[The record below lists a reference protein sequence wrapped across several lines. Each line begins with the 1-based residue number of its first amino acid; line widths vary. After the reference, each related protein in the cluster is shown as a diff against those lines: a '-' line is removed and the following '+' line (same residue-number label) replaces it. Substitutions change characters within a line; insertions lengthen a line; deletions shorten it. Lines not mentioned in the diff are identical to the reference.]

1 MEAMNQPLRA
11 LIVED
16 EFHSR
21 ETLKG
26 FLRTYCPEV
35 QLVEEASSVDE
46 AVSKISGLRPE
57 LVFMD
62 IELQTGTGFD
72 VLRRV
77 SHLDF
82 HLIFT
87 TAFEHYAIKAI
98 KFSSIDYLL
107 KPIDME
113 ELQAAVQKASQLR
126 AMESRQTL
134 LENLLNNLK
143 TPHPEN
149 HKISLSTA
157 EGVEFIPT
165 REIFFCEANGSY
177 TDFHLQDGRKL
188 VVSKNLKEYEN
199 ILQNHRFM
207 RVHNSFLIN
216 LQEVKK
222 YVRTDGGY
230 IVMNNDKVVS
240 ISQSKRD
247 EFLKNMGF

>member
-1 MEAMNQPLRA
+1 MTNLLKA

-26 FLRTYCPEV
+26 FLREYCPEV
-35 QLVEEASSVDE
+35 ELMEEAANVED
-46 AVSKISGLRPE
+46 AVFKISSLRPE

-72 VLRRV
+72 VLHRV

-107 KPIDME
+107 KPIDRE
-113 ELQAAVQKASQLR
+113 ELQAAVQKALQLR
-126 AMESRQTL
+126 EMVDRQKM
-134 LENLLNNLK
+134 LENLLTNLR
-143 TPHPEN
+143 TPAPEN

-165 REIFFCEANGSY
+165 KEILFCEANGAY
-177 TDFHLQDGRKL
+177 TQFNLSDGRKL
-188 VVSKNLKEYEN
+188 LVSKNLKEYEN
-199 ILQNHRFM
+199 ILQNLPFM

-216 LQEVKK
+216 LEEVKK
-222 YVRTDGGY
+222 YVRSEGGY
-230 IVMNNDKVVS
+230 IVMNNDKQVS
-240 ISQSKRD
+240 ISPTKRD
-247 EFLKNMGF
+247 EFLRRMGF

>member
-1 MEAMNQPLRA
+1 MNSPMKA

-26 FLRTYCPEV
+26 FLREYCPEV
-35 QLVEEASSVDE
+35 ELLEEAAQVED
-46 AVSKISGLRPE
+46 AVFKISSLRPE

-72 VLRRV
+72 VLQRV

-107 KPIDME
+107 KPIDRE
-113 ELQAAVQKASQLR
+113 ELQAAVQKALQLR
-126 AMESRQTL
+126 VMEDRQRL
-134 LENLLNNLK
+134 LENLLSNLK
-143 TPHPEN
+143 NPGSEN

-165 REIFFCEANGSY
+165 KEILFCEANGAY
-177 TDFHLQDGRKL
+177 TQFNLSDGRKL
-188 VVSKNLKEYEN
+188 LVSKNLKEYEN
-199 ILQNHRFM
+199 ILQNLPFM

-216 LQEVKK
+216 LEEVKK
-222 YVRTDGGY
+222 YVRSEGGY
-230 IVMNNDKVVS
+230 IVMNNDKQVS
-240 ISQSKRD
+240 ISPSKKE
-247 EFLKNMGF
+247 EFLRRMGF

>member
-1 MEAMNQPLRA
+1 MNNPLKA
-11 LIVED
+11 IIVED

-26 FLRTYCPEV
+26 FLREYCPEV
-35 QLVEEASSVDE
+35 QLIEEAGSVED
-46 AVSKISGLRPE
+46 AVLKITGLRPE

-72 VLRRV
+72 VLHRL

-107 KPIDME
+107 KPIDKE
-113 ELQAAVQKASQLR
+113 ELQAAVVKAQQLR
-126 AMESRQTL
+126 EMENRQKL
-134 LENLLNNLK
+134 LENLLSNLK
-143 TPHPEN
+143 SPAPEN

-165 REIFFCEANGSY
+165 RDILFCEASGAY
-177 TDFHLQDGRKL
+177 TQFILTDGRKL
-188 VVSKNLKEYEN
+188 LVSKNLKEYEN
-199 ILQNHRFM
+199 ILQNLAFM

-216 LQEVKK
+216 LEEVKK
-222 YVRTDGGY
+222 YVRSEGGY
-230 IVMNNDKVVS
+230 IVMNNDKQVS
-240 ISQSKRD
+240 ISPSKKE
-247 EFLKNMGF
+247 EFLRRMGY

>member
-1 MEAMNQPLRA
+1 MNYPLKA
-11 LIVED
+11 IIVED

-26 FLRTYCPEV
+26 FLRSYCPEV
-35 QLVEEASSVDE
+35 QLIEEASQVED
-46 AVSKISGLRPE
+46 AVAKISSLRPE
-57 LVFMD
+57 LVFLD

-72 VLRRV
+72 VLERV
-77 SHLDF
+77 NHLDF

-113 ELQAAVQKASQLR
+113 ELQAAVQKAIQLR
-126 AMESRQTL
+126 AQENRQKL
-134 LENLLNNLK
+134 LENLLSNLQ
-143 TPHPEN
+143 TPASEN

-165 REIFFCEANGSY
+165 REILFCEANGAY
-177 TDFHLQDGRKL
+177 TSFFLEDGRKL
-188 VVSKNLKEYEN
+188 LVSKNLKEYEN
-199 ILQNHRFM
+199 ILQSHGFM

-216 LQEVKK
+216 LDKVKK
-222 YVRTDGGY
+222 YVRSEGGY
-230 IVMNNDKVVS
+230 ILMSNERQVS
-240 ISQSKRD
+240 LSPSKKD
-247 EFLKNMGF
+247 EFLKRMGY

>member
-1 MEAMNQPLRA
+1 MNNPLKA
-11 LIVED
+11 IIVED

-26 FLRTYCPEV
+26 FLREYCPEV
-35 QLVEEASSVDE
+35 QLIEEAGSVED
-46 AVSKISGLRPE
+46 AVLKISGLRPE

-72 VLRRV
+72 VLTRL

-107 KPIDME
+107 KPIDKE
-113 ELQAAVQKASQLR
+113 ELQAAVVKAQQLR
-126 AMESRQTL
+126 EMENRQKL
-134 LENLLNNLK
+134 LENLLSNLK
-143 TPHPEN
+143 SPAPEN

-165 REIFFCEANGSY
+165 RDILFCEASGAY
-177 TDFHLQDGRKL
+177 TQFILTDGRKL
-188 VVSKNLKEYEN
+188 LVSKNLKEYEN
-199 ILQNHRFM
+199 ILQNLAFM

-216 LQEVKK
+216 LDEVKK
-222 YVRTDGGY
+222 YVRSEGGY
-230 IVMNNDKVVS
+230 IVMNNDKQVS
-240 ISQSKRD
+240 ISPSKKE
-247 EFLKNMGF
+247 EFLRRMGY

>member
-1 MEAMNQPLRA
+1 MKTQLKAI
-11 LIVED
+11 IVED

-26 FLRTYCPEV
+26 FLREYCPEV
-35 QLVEEASSVDE
+35 LLLEEASSVED
-46 AVSKISGLRPE
+46 AVIKISGLRPE

-72 VLRRV
+72 VLQRV

-113 ELQAAVQKASQLR
+113 ELQAAVQKALQLS
-126 AMESRQTL
+126 ENENRQKL
-134 LENLLNNLK
+134 LENLLNNFK
-143 TPHPEN
+143 SHSSEN
-149 HKISLSTA
+149 HKISLSSS
-157 EGVEFIPT
+157 EGVEFIPSK
-165 REIFFCEANGSY
+165 EILFCEANGAY
-177 TDFHLQDGRKL
+177 THFHLQDGRKL
-188 VVSKNLKEYEN
+188 LVSKNLKEYEN
-199 ILQNHRFM
+199 ILQGHSFM

-216 LQEVKK
+216 LEEVKK
-222 YVRTDGGY
+222 YVRSEGGY
-230 IVMNNDKVVS
+230 IVMNNNKQVS
-240 ISQSKRD
+240 ISPSKKD
-247 EFLKNMGF
+247 EFLKRMGF